1 MKLLQKIMGILST
14 KQSKIVGGIAL
25 LCSFIFVKVLKFDII
40 VDPAWIT
47 ILCCGIPIM
56 YGSIR
61 RLIVMKQIKA
71 GLLISMAM
79 IASIIRGHLF
89 AAGEVVFLMA
99 VGGMLEDFSIAR
111 TQKGLSSLIKL
122 VPKKARR
129 LLGDKEEECDA
140 ESLHVGDVLRVLPG
154 EAFPADGVV
163 RSGSTTVNQAIMTGE
178 SLPVEK
184 SVGNDVFCGTINCFG
199 AVDVEVSKEPQN
211 SSLQKL
217 IQLVR
222 EAESKKAPMQG
233 LADKWASWL
242 VPVSFLLAIII
253 GVVTK
258 DIDKAVTILV
268 VFCPCSLALATPISI
283 VAAIGQGTRKGVLI
297 KSGEALEAM
306 AHVDVITFD
315 KTGTLTNGSLV
326 VCDVFPANG
335 ITEETLLMLASA
347 VESFSEHPIAKAIC
361 TKGKEFSST
370 MQSAS
375 DFRMTPGG
383 GVEAKVENSLVRCGT
398 VRFVLDGNDHTL
410 PQNLQEALDMFSSQ
424 GKATLVVAQDKKVL
438 GVIALADTLRTE
450 ASESIAELSKMG
462 INPVLLTGDNNKAA
476 QYVAT
481 KLCITEIYSQQLP
494 EDKVQRI
501 LDLQAQNHIVAM
513 VGDGVNDAPSI
524 KTANV
529 GVAMGSFG
537 SDIAIDA
544 ADIALM
550 GDKLSLVVYL
560 RRLAI
565 ATFRTI
571 RTNIII
577 SMTVNVIAIICS
589 SMGLLNPVTGALV
602 HNVSSILVVL
612 NAALLYD
619 RDA

>member
-25 LCSFIFVKVLKFDII
+25 LCSFILVKVLKFDII

-129 LLGDKEEECDA
+129 IFNGVEEECEA
-140 ESLHVGDVLRVLPG
+140 EALHVGDILRVLPG

-163 RSGSTTVNQAIMTGE
+163 CSGTTTVNQAIMTGE

-184 SVGNDVFCGTINCFG
+184 NIGDDVYCGTINCFG
-199 AVDVEVSKEPQN
+199 AVEINVSKEPKD

-233 LADKWASWL
+233 LADKWASLL
-242 VPVSFLLAIII
+242 VPISFLLAIFI
-253 GVVTK
+253 GLITNDV
-258 DIDKAVTILV
+258 DKAVTILV

-283 VAAIGQGTRKGVLI
+283 VAAIGQGSRKGVLI

-315 KTGTLTNGSLV
+315 KTGTLTNGDLV
-326 VCDVFPANG
+326 VSDVFSSNV
-335 ITEETLLMLASA
+335 ISDEKLIVLASA
-347 VESFSEHPIAKAIC
+347 VESFSEHPIAKAVC
-361 TKGKEFSST
+361 TKAKEISSDIPT
-370 MQSAS
+370 AS
-375 DFRMTPGG
+375 EFKMTPGQ
-383 GVEAKVENSLVRCGT
+383 GVEAIVDGSLVRCGT
-398 VRFVLDGNDHTL
+398 PKFVLDNQEHCL
-410 PQNLQEALDMFSSQ
+410 LKNIQEALDLFSSQ
-424 GKATLVVAQDKKVL
+424 GKATLVISQNAEII
-438 GVIALADTLRTE
+438 GVIALADTIRTE
-450 ASESIAELSKMG
+450 AQECIKELSAEG
-462 INPVLLTGDNNKAA
+462 IKSVLLTGDNNNAA
-476 QYVAT
+476 KFVAD
-481 KLCITEIYSQQLP
+481 KLGVTDVFSQQLP
-494 EDKVQRI
+494 EEKVQCI
-501 LDLQAQNHIVAM
+501 LNLQAEKHIVAM
-513 VGDGVNDAPSI
+513 VGDGVNDAASI
-524 KTANV
+524 KAANV
-529 GVAMGSFG
+529 GIAMGSFG
-537 SDIAIDA
+537 SDIAIES

-550 GDKLSLVVYL
+550 GDKLSLVTYL
-560 RRLAI
+560 RRLAL

-589 SMGLLNPVTGALV
+589 ALGLLNPVTGALV

>member
-25 LCSFIFVKVLKFDII
+25 LCSFILVKVLKFDII

-129 LLGDKEEECDA
+129 ILGDAEEECDA
-140 ESLHVGDVLRVLPG
+140 EALHVGDVLRVLPG
-154 EAFPADGVV
+154 EAFPADGIV
-163 RSGSTTVNQAIMTGE
+163 RSGTTTVNQAIMTGE

-184 SVGNDVFCGTINCFG
+184 IVGDDVYCGTINCFG
-199 AVDVEVSKEPQN
+199 TVDVEVSKEPKD

-253 GVVTK
+253 GVVTN

-326 VCDVFPANG
+326 VSDVFPANG
-335 ITEETLLMLASA
+335 ITEEKLLMLASA

-361 TKGKEFSST
+361 TKGKEVSST

-383 GVEAKVENSLVRCGT
+383 GVEAMVEGLSVRCGT
-398 VRFVLDGNDHTL
+398 VRFVLDGRDHTL

-424 GKATLVVAQDKKVL
+424 GKATLVVAQDKKVI

-462 INPVLLTGDNNKAA
+462 IKPVLLTGDNNKAA
-476 QYVAT
+476 QFVAS
-481 KLCITEIYSQQLP
+481 KLGLTEVYSQKLP
-494 EDKVQRI
+494 EDKVKCI
-501 LDLQAQNHIVAM
+501 IDLQKNNHIVAM

-524 KTANV
+524 KAANV

-560 RRLAI
+560 RRLAV

-589 SMGLLNPVTGALV
+589 AMGLLNPVTGALV

>member
-1 MKLLQKIMGILST
+1 MGVLAT
-14 KQSKIVGGIAL
+14 KQSKLVGGLGL
-25 LCSFIFVKVLKFDII
+25 LCSFVFIKLLKYELCF
-40 VDPAWIT
+40 DPAWIT
-47 ILCCGIPIM
+47 IVCCGIPIL
-56 YGSIR
+56 YGSLR

-71 GLLISMAM
+71 GLLISIAM

-99 VGGMLEDFSIAR
+99 MGGLLEDFTIAR
-111 TQKGLSSLIKL
+111 TQKGLSNLIKL
-122 VPKKARR
+122 VPTVARR
-129 LLGDKEEECDA
+129 LINGLEEECPVEA
-140 ESLHVGDVLRVLPG
+140 LQIGDVLRVLPG

-163 RSGSTTVNQAIMTGE
+163 CSGSTTVNQAIMTGE
-178 SLPVEK
+178 SLPVDK
-184 SVGNDVFCGTINCFG
+184 NVGDAVFCGTINCYG
-199 AVDVEVSKEPQN
+199 AVDIEVSKEPKD

-222 EAESKKAPMQG
+222 QAESKKAPMQG

-242 VPVSFLLAIII
+242 VPAALLLAVIV

-258 DIDKAVTILV
+258 DLDKTVTILV

-306 AHVDVITFD
+306 AHVDIVAFD

-326 VCDVFPANG
+326 VSDIYPASSNS
-335 ITEETLLMLASA
+335 EEVLVGLASA
-347 VESFSEHPIAKAIC
+347 VEAYSEHPIAKAIC
-361 TKGKEFSST
+361 AKGKEFT
-370 MQSAS
+370 TQSYS
-375 DFRMTPGG
+375 IENFKMTPGG
-383 GVEAKVENSLVRCGT
+383 GVEALVDGSIVRCGT
-398 VRFVLDGNDHTL
+398 AKFVLDDKTL
-410 PQNLQEALDMFSSQ
+410 PQDVAEKLDGFSEQ
-424 GKATLVVAQDKKVL
+424 GKATLVVVRASEVI
-438 GVIALADTLRTE
+438 GVIALSDTIRE
-450 ASESIAELSKMG
+450 ESAESISALASMG
-462 INPVLLTGDNNKAA
+462 MRPVLLTGDNAKAA
-476 QYVAT
+476 QFVANT
-481 KLCITEIYSQQLP
+481 LGLAEVHAQQLP
-494 EDKVQRI
+494 EGKVQRI
-501 LDLQAQNHIVAM
+501 LDFQAEKHVVAM

-524 KTANV
+524 KAANV

-544 ADIALM
+544 ADVALM

-565 ATFRTI
+565 ATIRTI

-577 SMTVNVIAIICS
+577 SMTVNVIAIVCS
-589 SMGLLNPVTGALV
+589 IYGLLNPVTGALV
-602 HNVSSILVVL
+602 HNVSSLLVVI

-619 RDA
+619 REA

>member
-1 MKLLQKIMGILST
+1 MKIFVRIMGVLAT
-14 KQSKIVGGIAL
+14 KQSKLVGGLGL
-25 LCSFIFVKVLKFDII
+25 LCSFVFVKLLKYELCF
-40 VDPAWIT
+40 DPAWIT
-47 ILCCGIPIM
+47 IVCCGIPIL
-56 YGSIR
+56 YGSLR

-71 GLLISMAM
+71 GLLISIAM

-99 VGGMLEDFSIAR
+99 MGGLLEDFTIAR
-111 TQKGLSSLIKL
+111 TQKGLSNLIKL
-122 VPKKARR
+122 VPTVARR
-129 LLGDKEEECDA
+129 LINGLEEECPVEA
-140 ESLHVGDVLRVLPG
+140 LQIGDVLRVLPG

-163 RSGSTTVNQAIMTGE
+163 CSGSTTVNQAIMTGE
-178 SLPVEK
+178 SLPVDK
-184 SVGNDVFCGTINCFG
+184 NVGDAVFCGTINCYG
-199 AVDVEVSKEPQN
+199 AVDIEVSKEPKD

-222 EAESKKAPMQG
+222 QAESKKAPMQG

-242 VPVSFLLAIII
+242 VPAALLLAVIV

-258 DIDKAVTILV
+258 DLDKTVTILV

-306 AHVDVITFD
+306 AHVDIVAFD

-326 VCDVFPANG
+326 VSDIYPASSNS
-335 ITEETLLMLASA
+335 EEVLVGLASA
-347 VESFSEHPIAKAIC
+347 VEAYSEHPIAKAIC
-361 TKGKEFSST
+361 AKGKEFT
-370 MQSAS
+370 TQSYS
-375 DFRMTPGG
+375 IENFKMTPGG
-383 GVEAKVENSLVRCGT
+383 GVEALVDGSIVRCGT
-398 VRFVLDGNDHTL
+398 AKFVLDDKTL
-410 PQNLQEALDMFSSQ
+410 PQDVAEKLDGFSEQ
-424 GKATLVVAQDKKVL
+424 GKATLVVVRASEVI
-438 GVIALADTLRTE
+438 GVIALSDTIRE
-450 ASESIAELSKMG
+450 ESAESISALASMG
-462 INPVLLTGDNNKAA
+462 MRPVLLTGDNAKAA
-476 QYVAT
+476 QFVANT
-481 KLCITEIYSQQLP
+481 LGLAEVHAQQLP
-494 EDKVQRI
+494 EGKVQRI
-501 LDLQAQNHIVAM
+501 LDFQAEKHVVAM

-524 KTANV
+524 KAANV

-544 ADIALM
+544 ADVALM

-565 ATFRTI
+565 ATIRTI

-577 SMTVNVIAIICS
+577 SMTVNVIAIVCS
-589 SMGLLNPVTGALV
+589 IYGLLNPVTGALV
-602 HNVSSILVVL
+602 HNVSSLLVVI

-619 RDA
+619 REA